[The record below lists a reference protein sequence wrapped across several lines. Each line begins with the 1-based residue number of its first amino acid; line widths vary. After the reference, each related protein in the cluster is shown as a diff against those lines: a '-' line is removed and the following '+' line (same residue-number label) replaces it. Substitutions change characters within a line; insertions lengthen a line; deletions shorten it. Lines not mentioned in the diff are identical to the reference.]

1 LILDYEYESESE
13 SDSSDDDPHQM
24 LAHHKGGLMSNAKK
38 AKFNRAIK
46 AFERK
51 KERKSK
57 QTRDADFLPIDTLFD
72 P

>member
-1 LILDYEYESESE
+1 
-13 SDSSDDDPHQM
+13 M